1 LHANNANQALDRIL
15 HFFPPE
21 RHQQLWMDLSLN
33 LKAMVAQQLVPTPD
47 GKGRRAVVEVLLN
60 TPLAQDLIRKGDV
73 PALKPLMAKS
83 NELGMQTFDQALF
96 ELYRA
101 GEITYEDALSHADSA
116 NDLRLMIKLDSE
128 NDDALEDAT
137 ASLKLQDDYEENTGR
152 RF

>member
-1 LHANNANQALDRIL
+1 
-15 HFFPPE
+15 
-21 RHQQLWMDLSLN
+21 
-33 LKAMVAQQLVPTPD
+33 VPTPD